1 MTDSK
6 PFLIKTDSIITGL
19 KNEKPGKH
27 YILIEKGKI
36 KEIGILSELRKSLS
50 NINSFEYKNSTALPG
65 LVDGHTHMIAPGTG
79 QRGDDIAKEQD
90 EFLLI
95 RAVKT
100 QN

>member
-50 NINSFEYKNSTALPG
+50 KVSS
-65 LVDGHTHMIAPGTG
+65 
-79 QRGDDIAKEQD
+79 QRRREVTRILDWTKRTKWIQA
-90 EFLLI
+90 
-95 RAVKT
+95 T
-100 QN
+100 C

>member
-36 KEIGILSELRKSLS
+36 K
-50 NINSFEYKNSTALPG
+50 
-65 LVDGHTHMIAPGTG
+65 
-79 QRGDDIAKEQD
+79 
-90 EFLLI
+90 
-95 RAVKT
+95 
-100 QN
+100 